1 MPSSCPHSSQCSV
14 NLKGI
19 GKPGWRISLIIK
31 IILDTEDQHDQVS
44 TSTLLPAKLTSWA
57 GGDSAIPE
65 ASAVIFAT
73 YSLGQTN
80 LHNLFCH
87 NKKSLKIQY
96 WCGALWKAWE
106 WSGMLC
112 GGGVK
117 KQAAEERSTQGQ
129 ELSGQSCQS
138 LHWLFSQHF
147 DKQLKSSKLSLNSLQ
162 DCFQMALIFIFA
174 LSIIDVATKDHGN
187 LLFNT
192 ITLTTRSG
200 YSLTTEEPNPS
211 HSSRTSS
218 TCVQAISIARWRL
231 PTRPGDRSWQL
242 HNFTARLPRLAM

>member
-1 MPSSCPHSSQCSV
+1 MGPFERLESGRACFAVAASRNKQRRRDQLKAKSSPASLV
-14 NLKGI
+14 N
-19 GKPGWRISLIIK
+19 
-31 IILDTEDQHDQVS
+31 
-44 TSTLLPAKLTSWA
+44 
-57 GGDSAIPE
+57 
-65 ASAVIFAT
+65 
-73 YSLGQTN
+73 
-80 LHNLFCH
+80 
-87 NKKSLKIQY
+87 
-96 WCGALWKAWE
+96 
-106 WSGMLC
+106 
-112 GGGVK
+112 
-117 KQAAEERSTQGQ
+117 
-129 ELSGQSCQS
+129 
-138 LHWLFSQHF
+138 HWLFSQHF

-231 PTRPGDRSWQL
+231 GTRPGDRSWQL